1 MDIKHQQKA
10 EETLNILETSTDA
23 DFQKLVKK
31 YNPGLLQ
38 FRKEYGRKKIWKLL
52 FAKRIQKLEKRD
64 KKITE
69 KLKKEARKQRLQ
81 EIKEKKEA
89 AQKKKKE
96 ERKQKEESKKKKNQE
111 RKQKQESKKKNQV
124 SKKKRE
130 KKEKPEDY
138 FRVVEGQRA
147 PLTCDAKQDPAKIPE
162 RIKNLPCVTRS
173 KLPLRYHQMLII
185 KQMIERRGL
194 IAVHAPGSGK
204 TLPAV
209 VVTNCFLHASS
220 KLKGVV
226 IITPKSLL
234 HNFQKEMEAYGV
246 KSFQPGLEY
255 FTYQKFFNAALNN
268 PEILTDKCVILD
280 EAHNLANAK
289 GKRSKLICE
298 RVKEARK
305 VLLLTA
311 TPMKNRITDMNVLI
325 EMVSGKSVKSK
336 ARGPTL
342 DELKCWISYYNCPA
356 SEHFPTSKEH
366 DILLPMTRD
375 FYNKYYA
382 IQKNEIKNAGIDE
395 DLFGASDK
403 NLAVFFNGIRR
414 ATNNLE
420 KSDSPKI
427 QWVMKQLT
435 KGRKTLIYSFFR
447 GSGLDLVSKLLE
459 EKNIPFAEING
470 SLSALERTRIVKDYN
485 SEKIKILLISKAGG
499 EGLDLKNTDDVI
511 FIDPSWNEGTEEQI
525 QGRAIRYKSHESR
538 PKNQRHV
545 DIYHLQMVK
554 PKSIDK
560 DDKLDSVDVM
570 LRNMQKKKAGIIN
583 SFLHE
588 ILPYTIEA
596 LDCPR
601 DLPIELEEAEFKE
614 EKSVSSVSKKHKKS
628 KKSVSKKSKTKPKP
642 KKRFHKKYKVE
653 DDSGSDTDVSPV
665 MKVKPKKKKKNYIPD
680 DSGSDTDVS
689 PVVIVKPKKK
699 TKKLTEFEKLEKLIG
714 KADDKEFKKLKKMTK

>member
-1 MDIKHQQKA
+1 MATSSFDTQQVA
-10 EETLNILETSTDA
+10 NILASLETTPDE
-23 DFQKLVKK
+23 DFQKSMMK
-31 YNPGLLQ
+31 YSPKLAELRSM
-38 FRKEYGRKKIWKLL
+38 FGRLKTWKVL
-52 FAKRIQKLEKRD
+52 FSKRIKDLEKRN
-64 KKITE
+64 KKISE
-69 KLKKEARKQRLQ
+69 RLKNEARKEKIHAAKERKR
-81 EIKEKKEA
+81 EIEERKREI
-89 AQKKKKE
+89 KKKKAE
-96 ERKQKEESKKKKNQE
+96 ERKQKEESKQKKYQE
-111 RKQKQESKKKNQV
+111 KASKRRQKELQA

-130 KKEKPEDY
+130 KKEKPEDF
-138 FRVVEGQRA
+138 FRVIEGRRA
-147 PLTCDAKQDPAKIPE
+147 PLTCDSKQDIAKIPE
-162 RIKNLPCVTRS
+162 KIRNLQCVTKS

-185 KQMIERRGL
+185 KQMMERRGL

-209 VVTNCFLHASS
+209 VVTNCFLHSS
-220 KLKGVV
+220 STLKGVV

-246 KSFQPGLEY
+246 KSYQPGLEY
-255 FTYQKFFNAALNN
+255 FTYQKFFNAATND
-268 PEILTDKCVILD
+268 PMILQNKCVILD
-280 EAHNLANAK
+280 EAHNLANAQ

-298 RVKEARK
+298 RVKEATK

-325 EMVSGKSVKSK
+325 EMVSGKPVKSK
-336 ARGPTL
+336 ARGPSM

-366 DILLPMTRD
+366 DILLPMTKD
-375 FYNKYYA
+375 FYTKYYA

-403 NLAVFFNGIRR
+403 NLTVFFNGIRR

-427 QWVMKQLT
+427 QWIMKQLE

-447 GSGLDLVSKLLE
+447 GAGLDLVSKMLE
-459 EKNIPFAEING
+459 EQKIPFAEING
-470 SLSALERTRIVKDYN
+470 SLSAPERSRIVKEYN
-485 SEKIKILLISKAGG
+485 EEKIKILLISKAGG

-538 PKNQRHV
+538 PKSQRHV

-570 LRNMQKKKAGIIN
+570 LRNMQKKKAEIIN

-588 ILPYTIEA
+588 MLPYTIEA

-601 DLPIELEEAEFKE
+601 DLPTELVDS
-614 EKSVSSVSKKHKKS
+614 EKQNHHSERKSRKISVNTKSKKVFSKKS
-628 KKSVSKKSKTKPKP
+628 KKRREHATISKKPVSKKAQKRTEQAVIKKAKNRTEQTIKKP
-642 KKRFHKKYKVE
+642 KKRTE
-653 DDSGSDTDVSPV
+653 Q
-665 MKVKPKKKKKNYIPD
+665 PKKR
-680 DSGSDTDVS
+680 
-689 PVVIVKPKKK
+689 
-699 TKKLTEFEKLEKLIG
+699 TKIEDEFSKLERLIG
-714 KADDKEFKKLKKMTK
+714 KADEKEFETLRKMPKR